1 MWVTYSCNELIN
13 TLDVYS
19 KSKDVFDKLKAT
31 LFGLAKA
38 KAVPREDL
46 LSAPISIEIKI
57 CTEKF
62 NK

>member
-1 MWVTYSCNELIN
+1 MIN

-46 LSAPISIEIKI
+46 LSAPISIKI
-57 CTEKF
+57 SMYSVENLKVNNF
-62 NK
+62 YKY